1 MVNRRTRGI
10 FEILLSGV
18 FFGFLGVLGKS
29 FYSSG
34 GTPGELLSL
43 RFLFSGTLLWTFW
56 LAREP
61 RALLI
66 GRRAVFRCG
75 ILGVFGYAIFSSCF
89 FQALTGLSASL
100 TVLLLYLYP
109 VIVAV
114 GAWGLF
120 GEKIRRER
128 LAALPIALAG
138 LLALVW
144 GDFEI
149 SRQSALLF
157 GIGSAVFYALYIL
170 ASSRWLVGV
179 NPLVSVTYIQT
190 AAGGVLAAIYLR
202 DATHVV
208 ALMQKTWLILALVAV
223 VSSLLAMSLFL
234 AGLQKLKSWEAS
246 VLSLA
251 EPLTGVIAAM
261 VLLGDRLS
269 GLQMVGAAAVIAALV
284 FVSWPHSRESFGP
297 MRP

>member
-1 MVNRRTRGI
+1 MKTRARGI
-10 FEILLSGV
+10 LEILLSGF

-43 RFLFSGTLLWTFW
+43 RFLFSGTLLWIYW
-56 LAREP
+56 LVRDP

-66 GRRAVFRCG
+66 GWRTVGRCTLLG
-75 ILGVFGYAIFSSCF
+75 ILGYAVFSSCF

-128 LAALPIALAG
+128 LPAIPIAFLG
-138 LLALVW
+138 LLTLVW
-144 GDFEI
+144 GDFEV

-157 GIGSAVFYALYIL
+157 GLGSAVFYSIYIL

-190 AAGGVLAAIYLR
+190 AAGVVLAAMNLR
-202 DATHVV
+202 DARHVV
-208 ALMQKTWLILALVAV
+208 SLVGNTWLVLATVAV
-223 VSSLLAMSLFL
+223 VSSLFAMSLFL

-246 VLSLA
+246 ILRLA

-261 VLLGDRLS
+261 VLLGDRLTN
-269 GLQMVGAAAVIAALV
+269 LQIFGAVA
-284 FVSWPHSRESFGP
+284 
-297 MRP
+297 